1 MTKLDTLNQTDY
13 LFFACLGFKEYYR
26 PIDVAKKSLVVGP
39 FSIEEIENHESVI
52 YATLYDF
59 FMTRDGRWLNYTFGL
74 LQVSEL
80 PSDTYLKIINIDC
93 KTIVRKAVK
102 EGLSG

>member
-1 MTKLDTLNQTDY
+1 
-13 LFFACLGFKEYYR
+13 
-26 PIDVAKKSLVVGP
+26 
-39 FSIEEIENHESVI
+39 
-52 YATLYDF
+52 
-59 FMTRDGRWLNYTFGL
+59 MTRDGRWLNYTFGL